1 MSDTANATPPAATE
15 APFDFQAWR
24 ANQQG
29 TETKAPGGET
39 KQPPAETKAP
49 VEETKAAES
58 ETEHEEDEDGEPK
71 SSTSRSIRRELNKL
85 RRENG
90 ELAGRLAMLQELQ
103 AAGMTKKEATAA
115 VDAAAPAGEP
125 QREQYAS
132 DAEYIKALAKH
143 EAAGLMAARDAER
156 EQQAQASQFM
166 SGIDAATV
174 KFHADV
180 KDFPDFS
187 EVLEAASAKDD
198 IDPAKHET
206 FIALIAQSDERAAM
220 LYHLAKHADERAAI
234 LEMSPAQQIKAF
246 HRLEGR
252 LERAAAKEEA
262 PAKPTAAE
270 VDAKKAKP
278 SGAVA
283 AKGGTTAP
291 ASIPM
296 LLADGKTLNP
306 AWKAEQAAKNGW
318 RP

>member
-1 MSDTANATPPAATE
+1 MSEQANATTAPAAPE
-15 APFDFQAWR
+15 APFDYAAWK
-24 ANQQG
+24 AGQQ
-29 TETKAPGGET
+29 TETKAPGEAA
-39 KQPPAETKAP
+39 KPAEAQAAP
-49 VEETKAAES
+49 VEEAKAAD
-58 ETEHEEDEDGEPK
+58 HDDEDEVRLP
-71 SSTSRSIRRELNKL
+71 RSIRRELNKL

-90 ELAGRLAMLQELQ
+90 ELAGRLAMVQELQ
-103 AAGMTKKEATAA
+103 AAGMSKKEATAA
-115 VDAAAPAGEP
+115 VEAAAPAGEP
-125 QREQYAS
+125 QRESYAS

-143 EAAGLMAARDAER
+143 EAAGLMATRDAER
-156 EQQAQASQFM
+156 DQQAQASQFM

-180 KDFPDFS
+180 KDRFPDFA

-206 FIALIAQSDERAAM
+206 FIALIAQSDERAAV

-234 LEMSPAQQIKAF
+234 LAMTPAAQIKAF

-252 LERAAAKEEA
+252 LERAAKEEE
-262 PAKPTAAE
+262 PKKPTAAE

-291 ASIPM
+291 ASTPM
-296 LLADGKTLNP
+296 LIPGTNSINP
-306 AWKAEQAAKNGW
+306 AWKAEQAAKAGW

>member
-1 MSDTANATPPAATE
+1 MSETANVTTPAAQE
-15 APFDFQAWR
+15 APFDYAAWK
-24 ANQQG
+24 AGQQ
-29 TETKAPGGET
+29 TETKAPDGET

-49 VEETKAAES
+49 VDDNTKAAEP
-58 ETEHEEDEDGEPK
+58 ETDHDEDEVRLP
-71 SSTSRSIRRELNKL
+71 RSIRRELNKL

-90 ELAGRLAMLQELQ
+90 ELAGRLAMVQELQ
-103 AAGMTKKEATAA
+103 AAGMSKKEATAA

-143 EAAGLMAARDAER
+143 EAKQLLAEQDAER
-156 EQQAQASQFM
+156 AQAAQAADFM
-166 SGIDAATV
+166 GGIDKATT

-180 KDFPDFS
+180 KDRFPDFA

-206 FIALIAQSDERAAM
+206 FIALIAQSDERAAV
-220 LYHLAKHADERAAI
+220 LYHLAKNPDERAAI
-234 LEMSPAQQIKAF
+234 LAMTPAAQIKAF

-252 LERAAAKEEA
+252 LERAAAKEET
-262 PAKPTAAE
+262 PAKPTATE

-291 ASIPM
+291 ASTPM
-296 LLADGKTLNP
+296 LIPGTNSINP
-306 AWKAEQAAKNGW
+306 AWKAEQAAKAGW

>member
-1 MSDTANATPPAATE
+1 MSETANVTPPAAPE
-15 APFDFQAWR
+15 ATFDYAAWKSG
-24 ANQQG
+24 QQ
-29 TETKAPGGET
+29 TETKAPGEAA
-39 KQPPAETKAP
+39 KPAEAQAAP
-49 VEETKAAES
+49 VEEAKS
-58 ETEHEEDEDGEPK
+58 DHDDEDEVRLP
-71 SSTSRSIRRELNKL
+71 RSIRRELNKL

-90 ELAGRLAMLQELQ
+90 ELAGRLAMVQELQ

-115 VDAAAPAGEP
+115 VDAAAPTGEP

-143 EAAGLMAARDAER
+143 EAAGLMAAKDAER
-156 EQQAQASQFM
+156 EQQAQASEFM
-166 SGIDAATV
+166 SGIDKATT

-180 KDFPDFS
+180 KDRFPDFS
-187 EVLEAASAKDD
+187 EVMDTASAKDD

-206 FIALIAQSDERAAM
+206 FIALIAQSDERAAV

-234 LEMSPAQQIKAF
+234 LAMTPAQQIKAF

-252 LERAAAKEEA
+252 LERAAAKEPEA

-291 ASIPM
+291 ASTPM
-296 LLADGKTLNP
+296 LIPGTNSINP

-318 RP
+318 RA

>member
-1 MSDTANATPPAATE
+1 M
-15 APFDFQAWR
+15 
-24 ANQQG
+24 
-29 TETKAPGGET
+29 
-39 KQPPAETKAP
+39 
-49 VEETKAAES
+49 
-58 ETEHEEDEDGEPK
+58 
-71 SSTSRSIRRELNKL
+71 
-85 RRENG
+85 
-90 ELAGRLAMLQELQ
+90 MQELQ
-103 AAGMTKKEATAA
+103 AAGMTVKQATAK

-143 EAAGLMAARDAER
+143 EAAGLMAAKDAER

-166 SGIDAATV
+166 SGIDAATT

-180 KDFPDFS
+180 KDRFPDFA
-187 EVLEAASAKDD
+187 EVMEAASAKDD

-206 FIALIAQSDERAAM
+206 FIALIAQSDERAAV
-220 LYHLAKHADERAAI
+220 LYHLAKNPDERAAI
-234 LEMSPAQQIKAF
+234 LAMTPAQQIKAF

-252 LERAAAKEEA
+252 LEREDEARRASEE
-262 PAKPTAAE
+262 PNTKKPTAAE

-291 ASIPM
+291 ASTPM
-296 LLADGKTLNP
+296 LIPGTNSINP